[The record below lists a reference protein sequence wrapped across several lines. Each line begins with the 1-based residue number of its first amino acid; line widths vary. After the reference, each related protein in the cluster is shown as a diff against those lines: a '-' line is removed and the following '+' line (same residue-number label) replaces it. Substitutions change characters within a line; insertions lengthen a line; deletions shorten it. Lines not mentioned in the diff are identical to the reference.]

1 MWWQHGD
8 QGRKRYN
15 LMNILSVDFGTKNIG
30 LAWADTGIGAVLPY
44 GLIKEEKFKTK
55 LDQLADI
62 IEVEKIDKVVI
73 GLPMNLNGGENKN
86 TERIRK
92 FAEDLKGKISVPIEF
107 MNEMFTSQQADRMG
121 GDASRDEKSAMVIL
135 EDYLQKLK

>member
-1 MWWQHGD
+1 
-8 QGRKRYN
+8 
-15 LMNILSVDFGTKNIG
+15 MNILGVDFGTKNIG
-30 LAWADTGIGAVLPY
+30 LAWTDTAIKAVLPY
-44 GLIKEEKFKTK
+44 GVIKEEKFKTK
-55 LDQLADI
+55 LEQMADL
-62 IEVEKIDKVVI
+62 IEVEKIDKVVF
-73 GLPMNLNGGENKN
+73 GLPMNLKGGENKN

-92 FAEDLKGKISVPIEF
+92 FVDDLGEKISVPIEF